1 MIIQCILCRT
11 KYRFDETLLGFEGAW
26 VRCSRCQNV
35 FFQHPPLSTIRA
47 VPDQGAVSGG
57 EKGLAPTMV
66 AEGRETPPSAGVDAS
81 FREEIDTTGM
91 SAREEDAPLR
101 ERMTIPASL
110 SAPPQD
116 AREEGP
122 AAPSGG
128 AKKIRVWV
136 LGLIMLI
143 LAATGGAMFVFP
155 EYGQMVMGELNV
167 LFPGLGLRTTPEAP
181 AAVGP
186 AQVRIADVRQRFVA
200 NPLLGNIRV
209 VEGLAMN
216 TSSYPMTR
224 IKIRGEL
231 YDLVGALVK
240 DNASFCGN
248 ILSDEELAIMSEEQ
262 IFRELAIPQGSDVP
276 NDRINPQ
283 GTIPFMLVFVREPN
297 GVDKTMVTP
306 IAAERLLSP

>member
-57 EKGLAPTMV
+57 DEKGLAPMV

-81 FREEIDTTGM
+81 LREEIDTTGM

-167 LFPGLGLRTTPEAP
+167 LFPGLGLKTTPEAT

-200 NPLLGNIRV
+200 NPMLGNIRV

-240 DNASFCGN
+240 DSASFCGN

-283 GTIPFMLVFVREPN
+283 GAIPFMLVFVREPA
-297 GVDKTMVTP
+297 GVDKTMVMP